1 MSPGVECGEIESA
14 FGAILPWTDSPQRTV
29 IVIPGSGIQI
39 NRYQSVF
46 ISNTLPGPTVC
57 THRSPGRNRNDL
69 NL

>member
-39 NRYQSVF
+39 NRYQSVL
-46 ISNTLPGPTVC
+46 ISNTISG
-57 THRSPGRNRNDL
+57 
-69 NL
+69 